1 MSARPDLIALER
13 AAYERAPLSQL
24 RAVRVALSLHS
35 WGNSAAEAAR
45 LEAVEALIHE
55 RLAEA
60 CRKRRGGAL

>member
-13 AAYERAPLSQL
+13 AAYLRAPLSQL
-24 RAVRVALSLHS
+24 RAVRLALSLHS
-35 WGNSAAEAAR
+35 WGNSPAEAAR

-60 CRKRRGGAL
+60 CRKRRGAAL

>member
-1 MSARPDLIALER
+1 MSARPDLIAIER
-13 AAYERAPLSQL
+13 AAYQRAPLSQL

-35 WGNSAAEAAR
+35 WGNSPAEAAR

-60 CRKRRGGAL
+60 CRKRRGEG